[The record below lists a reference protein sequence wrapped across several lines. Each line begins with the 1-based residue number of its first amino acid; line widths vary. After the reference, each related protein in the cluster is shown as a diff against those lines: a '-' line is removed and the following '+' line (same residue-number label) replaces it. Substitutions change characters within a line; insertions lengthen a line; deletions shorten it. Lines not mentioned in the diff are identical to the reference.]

1 VKVTGVKTERITAG
15 ATELLPLLERV
26 IADVEDRSV
35 IAITSKLVSLCEG
48 SVIPVDQIDK
58 EQLVVRESDLYLP
71 ATFSKYGHHFTIT
84 SNTLIPMAGVDESNG
99 DGNYVLW
106 PKDAQATASQVR
118 AWARQ
123 RFELSH
129 VGVVITDS
137 TCHPLR
143 RGTNG
148 IMLAYSGFRALN
160 DYVGR
165 PDLFGRPF
173 TVSQADV
180 AGGLAA
186 AAVLQMG
193 EGAEQTPVAI
203 LTELP
208 FVHFQDRD
216 PTAEELATM
225 IMPLAEDLFAPFL
238 TSVQWR
244 EGMRH
249 RPAGDGE
256 SAANK

>member
-1 VKVTGVKTERITAG
+1 MKVTSVKTERITAG
-15 ATELLPLLERV
+15 ATELLPLLGRV
-26 IADVEDRSV
+26 ITELDEGSV
-35 IAITSKLVSLCEG
+35 IAITSKIVSLCER
-48 SVIPVDQIDK
+48 SVIQLDQIGK
-58 EQLVVRESDLYLP
+58 EELVVRESDLYLP
-71 ATFSKYGHHFTIT
+71 ASLSRYGHHFTIT

-99 DGNYVLW
+99 DGQYVLW
-106 PKDAQATASQVR
+106 PKDPQATASQVR
-118 AWARQ
+118 AWAREK
-123 RFELSH
+123 FSLSR
-129 VGVVITDS
+129 VGVIITDS

-160 DYVGR
+160 DYVGQ

-216 PTAEELATM
+216 PTAEELASV
-225 IMPLAEDLFAPFL
+225 IIPLDEDLFAPFL
-238 TSVQWR
+238 TAVRWR
-244 EGMRH
+244 KGTRH
-249 RPAGDGE
+249 QQTG
-256 SAANK
+256 SC

>member
-1 VKVTGVKTERITAG
+1 MKVTGVKTDRITAG

-26 IADVEDRSV
+26 IAGVEDGSV
-35 IAITSKLVSLCEG
+35 IAITSKIVSLCEG

-71 ATFSKYGHHFTIT
+71 ASFSKYRHHFTIT
-84 SNTLIPMAGVDESNG
+84 NNMLIPMAGIDESNG
-99 DGNYVLW
+99 DGQYVLW
-106 PKDAQATASQVR
+106 PKNAQATANQVR

-123 RFELSH
+123 RFGLGQ

-148 IMLAYSGFRALN
+148 IMLAHSGFRALN

-173 TVSQADV
+173 AVSQADV

-193 EGAEQTPVAI
+193 EGAERTPIAI

-208 FVHFQDRD
+208 FVDFQDGD
-216 PTAEELATM
+216 PTAEELASGC
-225 IMPLAEDLFAPFL
+225 ISLDEDLFAPFL
-238 TSVQWR
+238 TSVEWQK
-244 EGMRH
+244 GMRH
-249 RPAGDGE
+249 RPD
-256 SAANK
+256 SA

>member
-1 VKVTGVKTERITAG
+1 MKVTSVKTERITAG

-26 IADVEDRSV
+26 IPDVADGSV
-35 IAITSKLVSLCEG
+35 IAITSKIVSLCEG
-48 SVIPVDQIDK
+48 RVIPLDKIDK
-58 EQLVVRESDLYLP
+58 DDLVVRESDLYLP
-71 ATFSKYGHHFTIT
+71 ASVSKYRHHFTIT
-84 SNTLIPMAGVDESNG
+84 NNTLIPMAGVDESNG
-99 DGNYVLW
+99 DGQYVLW
-106 PKDAQATASQVR
+106 PTDVQGTASHVR
-118 AWARQ
+118 AWAKQ
-123 RFELSH
+123 KFGLSRI
-129 VGVVITDS
+129 GVIITDS

-148 IMLAYSGFRALN
+148 IMLGYSGFRALN

-173 TVSQADV
+173 AVSQADV

-193 EGAEQTPVAI
+193 EGAEQTPIAI

-216 PTAEELATM
+216 PTAEELAGV
-225 IMPLAEDLFAPFL
+225 IIPLDEDLFAPFL
-238 TSVQWR
+238 TSVQWQQGAR
-244 EGMRH
+244 RQQTTT
-249 RPAGDGE
+249 
-256 SAANK
+256 

>member
-1 VKVTGVKTERITAG
+1 MKVTSVRTERITAG
-15 ATELLPLLERV
+15 ATELLPLLERAT
-26 IADVEDRSV
+26 ADVPDGSV
-35 IAITSKLVSLCEG
+35 IAISSKVVSLCEG
-48 SVIPVDQIDK
+48 SVIPLDKIDK
-58 EQLVVRESDLYLP
+58 EELVVRESDLYLP
-71 ATFSKYGHHFTIT
+71 ASLSKYRHHFTIT
-84 SNTLIPMAGVDESNG
+84 NNTLIPMAGVDESNG
-99 DGNYVLW
+99 DGHYVLW

-118 AWARQ
+118 AWAKQ
-123 RFELSH
+123 TFGLSRI
-129 VGVVITDS
+129 GVIITDS

-193 EGAEQTPVAI
+193 EGAEQTPIAI
-203 LTELP
+203 LTDLP
-208 FVHFQDRD
+208 FVRFQDRD
-216 PTAEELATM
+216 PTAEELASV
-225 IMPLAEDLFAPFL
+225 IIPLDEDLFAPFL
-238 TSVQWR
+238 TSVQWQK
-244 EGMRH
+244 GTRH
-249 RPAGDGE
+249 QRRPA
-256 SAANK
+256 S